1 MTIGAGGPDRRAVG
15 AHVRVLASQPRVPT
29 PPPTNPVK
37 FSSPRPPPPLPAH
50 VCVCIDVC
58 VRLSFA
64 ECGHHSRGQPGPS
77 RAWIECAAAH
87 IPHIS
92 LEQPLHLI
100 VALFRDLRSLA
111 VSMSEA
117 PLFSSRG

>member
-1 MTIGAGGPDRRAVG
+1 MSPNSIFSGALIFRPNRPSD
-15 AHVRVLASQPRVPT
+15 
-29 PPPTNPVK
+29 PTNLVVHTAYTRTREN
-37 FSSPRPPPPLPAH
+37 SLYLPPPPLPAH